1 MRIVDLRSDTL
12 TKPTAAM
19 RAAMAAAEVGDDVFG
34 EDPTIQALEARA
46 AELAGKEA
54 ALFVPS
60 GTMANLI
67 ACKLHTLPGDE
78 VILERTSHL
87 YRYEAAGFAAYA
99 GVSTA
104 LIDGERG
111 LLAPAHI
118 DAAIRLHDVHQP
130 RSRLLWLENTHNA
143 GGGSCYPLDR
153 LAAVVAAGRAHGLA
167 VHLDGARVWN
177 ACIAQETPLATI
189 AGHFD
194 SLSFCFSKGLGC
206 PVGSV
211 LIGSRPFIADARRVR
226 KMLGGGMRQAGVLA
240 AAALHALEQHVAR
253 LAEDHA
259 NAALLADALDGLAG
273 VRVRRPVETNIVL
286 LDTTAS
292 ALTALDVVGR
302 LVGDGVRCLPLNA
315 TTIRL
320 VTHLDVARDDI
331 VHAVAVARRVLTNPA

>member
-19 RAAMAAAEVGDDVFG
+19 RQAMAAAEVGDDVFG

-67 ACKLHTLPGDE
+67 ACKLHTEPGDE

-104 LIDGERG
+104 LVDGERG
-111 LLAPAHI
+111 LLVPEQV

-143 GGGSCYPLDR
+143 GGGSCYPRDR

-177 ACIAQETPLATI
+177 ACIAQDVPLPAI

-211 LIGSRPFIADARRVR
+211 LIGSRPFVADARRVR

-240 AAALHALEQHVAR
+240 AAALHALEHHVAR

-259 NAALLADALDGLAG
+259 NAAVLADGLDGVAG
-273 VRVRRPVETNIVL
+273 LRVRRPVETNIVL
-286 LDTTAS
+286 LDTAAS
-292 ALTALDVVGR
+292 GLHPLDVVGR
-302 LVGDGVRCLPLNA
+302 LVAAGIRCLPLNA
-315 TTIRL
+315 TTVRM
-320 VTHLDVARDDI
+320 VTHLDVSRDD
-331 VHAVAVARRVLTNPA
+331 VAYSVDAARRALRDPG

>member
-1 MRIVDLRSDTL
+1 MRVVDLRSDTL
-12 TKPTAAM
+12 TQPTAAM
-19 RAAMAAAEVGDDVFG
+19 RQAMAAAEVGDDVFG

-67 ACKLHTLPGDE
+67 ACKLHTQPGDE

-104 LIDGERG
+104 LVDGERG
-111 LLAPAHI
+111 LLAPEQV

-143 GGGSCYPLDR
+143 GGGSCYPLER

-177 ACIAQETPLATI
+177 ASVAQEVPLAAI
-189 AGHFD
+189 ASHFD

-211 LIGSRPFIADARRVR
+211 LIGSRPFITDARRVR

-240 AAALHALEQHVAR
+240 AAALHALTHHVAR

-259 NAALLADALDGLAG
+259 NAAVLADGLDGLAG
-273 VRVRRPVETNIVL
+273 LRVRRPVETNIVL
-286 LDTTAS
+286 LDTS
-292 ALTALDVVGR
+292 GSGLEPLDVVGR
-302 LVGDGVRCLPLNA
+302 LVAAGVRCLPLSA
-315 TTIRL
+315 TTVRL
-320 VTHLDVARDDI
+320 VTHLDVSSTD
-331 VHAVAVARRVLTNPA
+331 VARAVDVAREVFG